1 VLLVALAAGC
11 GGGSGAP
18 VGGPGGPAG
27 AGPMAMPVGIS
38 DLAPQPVDDTSEF
51 VGVLKS
57 RRSSAIQPQAEGF
70 ITRILVR
77 SGDRV
82 QVGTP
87 MFEIDSRTQTAAV
100 ASLESMRAAR
110 DADAAFAR
118 QQLERA
124 KKLVDVGAMSQ
135 QEFDQ
140 ATTAARSA
148 EAQLQAVDEQIRQQR
163 AELAYYQVVAP
174 TSGLVGDVPV
184 RVGDRVTK
192 ATELTTVDDNSGLEI
207 YINVPV
213 QQAPRL
219 RTGLVVRLV
228 DQSGNVIASE
238 RINFVSA
245 SVDESTQT
253 VLAKAPL
260 AQRQGTFRSEQF
272 VRAQIV
278 WSNEPALV
286 VPATAVTRVSGKTF
300 VYVAEPADKGA
311 LVARQRGVTLGPI
324 VGQTYIVRDGLKA
337 GERVIVSGIQTIGDG
352 MPVQPLPPPG
362 AGSPG
367 AAAPAAPAAGNGGR

>member
-1 VLLVALAAGC
+1 
-11 GGGSGAP
+11 
-18 VGGPGGPAG
+18 
-27 AGPMAMPVGIS
+27 
-38 DLAPQPVDDTSEF
+38 
-51 VGVLKS
+51 
-57 RRSSAIQPQAEGF
+57 
-70 ITRILVR
+70 
-77 SGDRV
+77 
-82 QVGTP
+82 
-87 MFEIDSRTQTAAV
+87 
-100 ASLESMRAAR
+100 MRAAR

>member
-1 VLLVALAAGC
+1 
-11 GGGSGAP
+11 
-18 VGGPGGPAG
+18 
-27 AGPMAMPVGIS
+27 MAMPVGIS

>member
-18 VGGPGGPAG
+18 AGGPGGPAG